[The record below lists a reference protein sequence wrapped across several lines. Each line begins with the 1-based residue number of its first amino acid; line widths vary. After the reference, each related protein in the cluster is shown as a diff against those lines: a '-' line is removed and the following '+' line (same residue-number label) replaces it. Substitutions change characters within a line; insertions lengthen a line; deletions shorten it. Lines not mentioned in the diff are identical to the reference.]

1 LLQITAIL
9 SGEITE
15 IAEIQDF
22 FLDSTFYRVNKFP
35 VHKLLDP
42 DFLSA
47 FVKKGHFDAR
57 TLGTWGEVDQ
67 SIVVESGKL
76 HLSVCK
82 DVYQE
87 LGLSGQA
94 EVISS
99 KKCPAK
105 YGNLFIHCKLFQFS
119 NIVFGFRRHFC

>member
-1 LLQITAIL
+1 L

-105 YGNLFIHCKLFQFS
+105 YGNLFIHCKLFQFF